1 MFAINNKPIFNFYNI
16 STILRGNHLKTTE
29 EKIENYIKYVNEIV
43 FIRNSIIEKKKKKAY
58 NMPLNEFCGLNP
70 VVHFHSKQID
80 FGVMAIKN
88 IVAGDV
94 VETKEALTPQI
105 ELFDTLDLPIH
116 HCLFKK
122 SPQSNIEYV
131 ASHIQALHQTQETR
145 KKILKNVIEIEC
157 TDTALAA
164 KMLFNGEYPENYA
177 VICRE
182 NAGNFFNLTLVAKN
196 IEDNPFNTTTFGL
209 FKLKIR

>member
-1 MFAINNKPIFNFYNI
+1 MRIGFQGDYLSNSEEASQKFAEKLNSTHVEFVPLI
-16 STILRGNHLKTTE
+16 SSQN
-29 EKIENYIKYVNEIV
+29 
-43 FIRNSIIEKKKKKAY
+43 
-58 NMPLNEFCGLNP
+58 
-70 VVHFHSKQID
+70 VVSELLSKQID

-105 ELFDTLDLPIH
+105 ELFDTLDIPIH

-182 NAGNFFNLTLVAKN
+182 NAGNFFNLTLVEKN

>member
-1 MFAINNKPIFNFYNI
+1 MVTKEQVWKGLRLELTRNEMQQIYQAGEYELDDYYNYDLLVKTLKMAINK
-16 STILRGNHLKTTE
+16 E
-29 EKIENYIKYVNEIV
+29 
-43 FIRNSIIEKKKKKAY
+43 
-58 NMPLNEFCGLNP
+58 
-70 VVHFHSKQID
+70 ID

-88 IVAGDV
+88 IVAGNV
-94 VETKEALTPQI
+94 VETKEALTPKI

-182 NAGNFFNLTLVAKN
+182 NAGNFFNLTLVEKN